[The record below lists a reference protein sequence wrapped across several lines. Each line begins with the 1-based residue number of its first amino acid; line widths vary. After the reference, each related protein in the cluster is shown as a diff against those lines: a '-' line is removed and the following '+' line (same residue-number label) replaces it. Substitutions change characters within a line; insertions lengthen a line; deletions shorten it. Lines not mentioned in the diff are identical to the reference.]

1 MTRHHSEPSISTG
14 SLRQTQKSPATIPA
28 SSSASR
34 APHEDSAHS
43 LATAAA
49 HSADSPVTADAHTG
63 STTVTEAHTG
73 SNVTASAQPGSIDV
87 AAAHTPS
94 LAAADA
100 HGQHG
105 GDLDRNL
112 DSLIFGDGKPEDE
125 AIGRYLEAV
134 KAVTPTASTPAAGAV
149 VPKTSPAAHDDEV
162 SADLCNRC
170 QQHSR
175 GAYFLLKDHK
185 YFIKILSPEHAIGGN
200 TLEDDLQNSIYL
212 LWLQFCSVIGSC
224 APFWSG
230 DRIF

>member
-1 MTRHHSEPSISTG
+1 MARHHSEPSISTG

-34 APHEDSAHS
+34 APDEDSTHS

-49 HSADSPVTADAHTG
+49 HSADSPVTADAQPG

-94 LAAADA
+94 VAAVDA
-100 HGQHG
+100 HGHPG

-112 DSLIFGDGKPEDE
+112 DSLIFGDRKPEDE

-134 KAVTPTASTPAAGAV
+134 KAVTPTSSSAGPAGV
-149 VPKTSPAAHDDEV
+149 SNKTSSTAHDDKVCEIYV
-162 SADLCNRC
+162 MADNNIPEAQFFTRNP
-170 QQHSR
+170 
-175 GAYFLLKDHK
+175 AN
-185 YFIKILSPEHAIGGN
+185 ILSKCYLMLSSHA
-200 TLEDDLQNSIYL
+200 
-212 LWLQFCSVIGSC
+212 
-224 APFWSG
+224 
-230 DRIF
+230 